1 MSNVEVNLRKMEY
14 LSAIGQLLGGLWFKE
29 KMNPMIERGVF
40 GIGNPLLDILA
51 KVAPGMCN
59 AFEIVWVIQYESYSM
74 TGFNKISDLEWPQI
88 KGVFYKRSIIGKW
101 NSFKR

>member
-59 AFEIVWVIQYESYSM
+59 AF
-74 TGFNKISDLEWPQI
+74 
-88 KGVFYKRSIIGKW
+88 
-101 NSFKR
+101 

>member
-1 MSNVEVNLRKMEY
+1 MSMFNLRKTEY

-59 AFEIVWVIQYESYSM
+59 AIKSCQYESYCM
-74 TGFNKISDLEWPQI
+74 TGFNKIGDLEWPQI
-88 KGVFYKRSIIGKW
+88 ILRSITGKI
-101 NSFKR
+101 SAK

>member
-59 AFEIVWVIQYESYSM
+59 AYEIVSM
-74 TGFNKISDLEWPQI
+74 SHTVWPASI
-88 KGVFYKRSIIGKW
+88 K
-101 NSFKR
+101 

>member
-1 MSNVEVNLRKMEY
+1 MSNVEINLRKMEY

-59 AFEIVWVIQYESYSM
+59 VFLSM
-74 TGFNKISDLEWPQI
+74 THTVWPALI
-88 KGVFYKRSIIGKW
+88 
-101 NSFKR
+101 